1 MREITLTITD
11 KDGLHARPASDLCK
25 EVSKLD
31 EKIELLYKNRTV
43 NMKSTLA
50 IMSLAIPKNSEITIK
65 VTGDNEDTVANNIV
79 SLFKNLKL
87 TD

>member
-1 MREITLTITD
+1 MKEVTLTITD

-65 VTGDNEDTVANNIV
+65 VTGDNEDTVVNNIV

>member
-1 MREITLTITD
+1 MKEITLTITD

-65 VTGDNEDTVANNIV
+65 VTGDNEDTVADNIV

>member
-1 MREITLTITD
+1 MKEITLTITD

-65 VTGDNEDTVANNIV
+65 VTGENEDTVADNIV

>member
-1 MREITLTITD
+1 MKEITLTITD

-65 VTGDNEDTVANNIV
+65 VTGEKEDTVADNIV